1 MSRVEA
7 IRRAVLPELDRR
19 WIPAVLTV
27 LLLATVLVSLSLGKY
42 PVSLREILLF
52 VQQQLLG
59 RSSLAPER
67 YELLRNILWEIRA
80 PRIAAAMMIGAALS
94 ASGTAFQ
101 SMFVNPLISPKMLG
115 VLPGA
120 AFGAALGM
128 LLSPHWFGVQLCCF
142 GGGLLAVGMAA
153 GIARLYRGDR
163 MLMLV
168 LGGVISGSLFTS
180 LLSVVKYLA
189 DPLDELPAIVYWLM
203 GGLSMANSRTIMGVS
218 IPILAGLGGLM
229 LLGRYLNAL
238 SMGEE
243 EAGSLGLN
251 VGLLRSCLIFCATVI
266 SALTVVIGGRIDWVG
281 LIIPHI
287 GRLLVGPDN
296 RILLPVSALLG
307 AIYLL
312 VVDDVSRMLLR
323 VEIPLGILT
332 SLVGIPFF
340 ILLLKNTRKGWG

>member
-1 MSRVEA
+1 MSRAEA
-7 IRRAVLPELDRR
+7 IHRPALAVVGRHWVALL
-19 WIPAVLTV
+19 LTV
-27 LLLATVLVSLSLGKY
+27 LLMITVLISLALGKY
-42 PVSLREILLF
+42 PVSFGEILLF
-52 VQQQLLG
+52 LQQQLFG
-59 RSSLAPER
+59 RPTLAPER
-67 YELLRNILWEIRA
+67 YELLHNLLWEIRV
-80 PRIAAAMMIGAALS
+80 PRIVAAMLIGAALS

-120 AFGAALGM
+120 AFGAALGL

-153 GIARLYRGDR
+153 GIARLYHGDR

-168 LGGVISGSLFTS
+168 LGGIISGSLFTS
-180 LLSVVKYLA
+180 LLMVVQYLA

-203 GGLSMANSRTIMGVS
+203 GGLSMANSRTIMAVS
-218 IPILAGLGGLM
+218 IPILIGLGCLM

-238 SMGEE
+238 SMGTE

-251 VGLLRSCLIFCATVI
+251 VGLLRSLLVFCATVI

-281 LIIPHI
+281 LIVPHI

-312 VVDDVSRMLLR
+312 VVDDISRLLLR

-340 ILLLKNTRKGWG
+340 IFLLKNTRKGWG